1 MEIEDL
7 DTFWGFVGAWTWRLF
22 WSWRSWQVW
31 GWFGGWGCD
40 FDVVDCDGVGGPV
53 VGWDSGLGLVL
64 EPSLAGMLQG
74 GVGMRGE
81 VEGYV
86 EGLELLV

>member
-1 MEIEDL
+1 M
-7 DTFWGFVGAWTWRLF
+7 R
-22 WSWRSWQVW
+22 
-31 GWFGGWGCD
+31 
-40 FDVVDCDGVGGPV
+40 GPV

-64 EPSLAGMLQG
+64 EPSFTGMVQG

-86 EGLELLV
+86 EGLGLIVSVIKDGTRLGGWILLFLW